1 MYNLGALIIG
11 IILSFM
17 VTFNGVLFGK
27 TNLILSL
34 LIINF
39 VGLISSYILLKIK
52 KEKKTSFKNIPL
64 YLFSGGILSA
74 VVVASNSLSFNA
86 LGISLSTALT
96 LLGQSIASTIID
108 NFGLFGM
115 KKVSFNVKKLPGFFV
130 TILGISS
137 FFIFR
142 GENSTLN
149 KGSIFFIIF
158 IIAISLI
165 SGAFVIISMVINSR
179 LGSKIGVMHS
189 TFMNYFVGFSILLL
203 VFLLSYKSNIN
214 NITLLNSVPI
224 WAYLGGILGV
234 LVVALSNVVIP
245 KIPAIYSTLLIF
257 IGQLYTGIII
267 EFFMDKTFSPWKLLG
282 GFFITLGMLFNL
294 YMDRKVS

>member
-282 GFFITLGMLFNL
+282 GLLITLGMIFNL
-294 YMDRKVS
+294 YMDRKVP

>member
-39 VGLISSYILLKIK
+39 VALISSYVLLKIK
-52 KEKKTSFKNIPL
+52 NEKKTSFKNIPL

-74 VVVASNSLSFNA
+74 VVVAFSNLSFNA
-86 LGISLSTALT
+86 LGISLNTALT
-96 LLGQSIASTIID
+96 LLGQSIASSIID
-108 NFGLFGM
+108 SFGLFGM
-115 KKVSFNVKKLPGFFV
+115 NKVSFNVKKLPGFFI

-142 GENSTLN
+142 GESSTLN
-149 KGSIFFIIF
+149 KASILYILF

-165 SGAFVIISMVINSR
+165 AGAFGIISMVINSR
-179 LGSKIGVMHS
+179 LGNKIGVMHS
-189 TFMNYFVGFSILLL
+189 TFMNYFVGFSALLL
-203 VFLLSYKSNIN
+203 IFLLSYKSNIN
-214 NITLLNSVPI
+214 NMPLLNSVPI
-224 WAYLGGILGV
+224 WAYLGGVLGV
-234 LVVALSNVVIP
+234 LVVTLSNVVIP

-267 EFFMDKTFSPWKLLG
+267 EFFIDKTFSPWKLLG
-282 GFFITLGMLFNL
+282 GLLITLGMIFNL
-294 YMDRKVS
+294 YMDRKVY